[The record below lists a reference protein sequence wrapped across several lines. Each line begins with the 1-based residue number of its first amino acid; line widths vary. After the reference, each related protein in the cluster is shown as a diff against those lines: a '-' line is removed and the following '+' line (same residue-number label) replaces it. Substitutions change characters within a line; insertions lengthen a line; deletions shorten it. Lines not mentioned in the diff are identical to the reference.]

1 MIHQSP
7 PFVPLTSYPLVI
19 WYPQGPVAQKVFEE
33 PSSCRFP
40 SRRKIITLNIFLER
54 ERFFLLFSWVY
65 LFLFGSPFFSY
76 PLFSLLFLFCEQSNW
91 EPAWNE
97 WLNERKRK
105 KLVWTSII
113 LSSTFA
119 FWSEEYFVK
128 NSRFMPNDRK
138 CFLNRYSLCKTI
150 WIYLLI
156 MHLKNSWFFLAFS
169 NWFQV
174 FW

>member
-1 MIHQSP
+1 MVPPGSCSP
-7 PFVPLTSYPLVI
+7 KGVWRAIILSIPLEEENHH
-19 WYPQGPVAQKVFEE
+19 PQY
-33 PSSCRFP
+33 
-40 SRRKIITLNIFLER
+40 IFG

-97 WLNERKRK
+97 RLNERKRK

-128 NSRFMPNDRK
+128 NSRFMPNNRK
-138 CFLNRYSLCKTI
+138 YFLNRYSLCKTI
-150 WIYLLI
+150 WIFYLWLWI
-156 MHLKNSWFFLAFS
+156 WKILDFLLAFS
-169 NWFQV
+169 NWFLV
-174 FW
+174 FWEIGYRNQSIFS

>member
-1 MIHQSP
+1 MVPPGSCSP
-7 PFVPLTSYPLVI
+7 KGVWRAIILSIPLEEKNHH
-19 WYPQGPVAQKVFEE
+19 PQY
-33 PSSCRFP
+33 
-40 SRRKIITLNIFLER
+40 IFG

-97 WLNERKRK
+97 RLNERKRK

-119 FWSEEYFVK
+119 IWSEEYFVK

-138 CFLNRYSLCKTI
+138 CFLNGYSPCKKI

-156 MHLKNSWFFLAFS
+156 MHLKNSWFF
-169 NWFQV
+169 
-174 FW
+174 

>member
-7 PFVPLTSYPLVI
+7 PPFAPLTSYPLVI

-40 SRRKIITLNIFLER
+40 SRRKIITLNIFSER
-54 ERFFLLFSWVY
+54 DS
-65 LFLFGSPFFSY
+65 FFSFLGY
-76 PLFSLLFLFCEQSNW
+76 IYSYLAPPSSLIPYFPCYFYSASKVIGNQREMNDSMK
-91 EPAWNE
+91 EKE
-97 WLNERKRK
+97 K

-128 NSRFMPNDRK
+128 NSRFMPNNRK
-138 CFLNRYSLCKTI
+138 YFLNRYSLCKTI
-150 WIYLLI
+150 WICLSI
-156 MHLKNSWFFLAFS
+156 MNLKNAWFSFS
-169 NWFQV
+169 IQ
-174 FW
+174 

>member
-1 MIHQSP
+1 MVPPGSCSP
-7 PFVPLTSYPLVI
+7 KGVWRAIILSIPLEEENHH
-19 WYPQGPVAQKVFEE
+19 PQY
-33 PSSCRFP
+33 
-40 SRRKIITLNIFLER
+40 IFG

-174 FW
+174 FWEIGYRNQSIFS

>member
-1 MIHQSP
+1 MVPPGSCSP
-7 PFVPLTSYPLVI
+7 KGVWRAIILSIPLEEENHH
-19 WYPQGPVAQKVFEE
+19 PQY
-33 PSSCRFP
+33 
-40 SRRKIITLNIFLER
+40 IFG

-97 WLNERKRK
+97 RLNERKRK

-119 FWSEEYFVK
+119 FWSDKYFVK
-128 NSRFMPNDRK
+128 NSRFMPNNRK
-138 CFLNRYSLCKTI
+138 YFLNRYSLCKTI

-169 NWFQV
+169 NWFLV
-174 FW
+174 FWEIGYRNQSIFS